1 MCHDLKGVWTLTNRR
16 IAFGL
21 FEAYTN
27 TQVGVYTKWSKFGND
42 SKVNYEEIFSAV
54 LTSGVHQSGRSYLR
68 QAISRNNHSFTNQWL
83 ASNATQCSV
92 NLLAFESSA
101 LEAFYG
107 GQLILINSTDRSKFN
122 SIFIFNFDSSKAAS
136 AGKSFHTENDFKNLL
151 FSDFD
156 ISIMVAFN
164 CFRFSRKIS
173 LRMP

>member
-27 TQVGVYTKWSKFGND
+27 TQVGGQSLGM
-42 SKVNYEEIFSAV
+42 IRRLIAV

-101 LEAFYG
+101 LEAFYC
-107 GQLILINSTDRSKFN
+107 GQLILINSTDRSKFIL
-122 SIFIFNFDSSKAAS
+122 IFIFNFDSSKAAS

-151 FSDFD
+151 FSNFD
-156 ISIMVAFN
+156 RSIMVAFN